1 MKCCR
6 KATLLALLCLPTT
19 LIASEPKISVAFP
32 AAGASVATER
42 QTYVIGSVTP
52 PDAPLSINGKNITPW
67 RTGSFL
73 YMAPVVPGT
82 NTLVLRAGKTAL
94 SHTFT
99 VPFPAP
105 TWNGKGLFVQQPLQP
120 LGIYTGETV
129 RLACFAP
136 TGLTVCACVGERSVR
151 LAPQGGTPTLYKGT
165 VSFDSPAEKVPVVF
179 YAQGLADA
187 AAAELT
193 VRSEWATHKITGP
206 LFETRARS
214 EPGDGDTVAFLFPG
228 FRVQAA
234 GFEGN
239 KTRFWLNNKLCYT
252 DTRFLASDPT
262 SPLPPR
268 DATPPDL
275 AAGFGPHPPT
285 NRTPS
290 QILVVLDPGHGGPS
304 TGAIGPSGITE
315 KQINLQQAKTVKAV
329 LEQAGFRVH
338 LTRESDVDIGLY
350 ERALLAYR
358 EKADAFISIHHNATA
373 AQTDPQA
380 ARHVS
385 TYAWN
390 DIGRQL
396 ARALHPHI
404 SAVTPIADRGVMTAS
419 FAVCRNPAI
428 PSCLLELDFINC
440 PEGEESIQRPG
451 QQRRVADAILAG
463 LRDWLALSVP

>member
-6 KATLLALLCLPTT
+6 NVSLLALLCVPSA
-19 LIASEPKISVAFP
+19 LIAAEPEIRVAFP
-32 AAGASVATER
+32 AAGASIATER

-52 PDAPLSINGKNITPW
+52 PDTPIWVNGHTVTPW

-73 YMAPVVPGT
+73 YMAPVIPGT
-82 NTLVLRAGKTAL
+82 NTLVFRAGKADLT
-94 SHTFT
+94 HTFK
-99 VPFPAP
+99 VPVPAP
-105 TWNGKGLFVQQPLQP
+105 LWNGKSLRVQQPLQP

-136 TGLTVCACVGERSVR
+136 TGLTVCVAVGERIVP
-151 LAPQGGTPTLYKGT
+151 LAPQAGTPTHYKGR
-165 VSFDSPAEKVPVVF
+165 VSFDSPVEKVPVVF
-179 YAQGLADA
+179 FAQGHADVT
-187 AAAELT
+187 AAELT
-193 VRSEWATHKITGP
+193 ARSEWASLKVTGAI
-206 LFETRARS
+206 FETRARS
-214 EPGDGDTVAFLFPG
+214 EPGDGDTVAFLCPG
-228 FRVQAA
+228 FRVQSA
-234 GFEGN
+234 GFFGKN
-239 KTRFWLNNKLCYT
+239 TRFWINNKLCYT
-252 DTRFLASDPT
+252 DSGFLNSDPL

-268 DATPPDL
+268 DVQPPDL

-290 QILVVLDPGHGGPS
+290 QILIVLDPGHGGPS

-315 KQINLQQAKTVKAV
+315 KEINLQQAKCVKAV

-338 LTRESDVDIGLY
+338 LTRETDVDLGLY
-350 ERALLAYR
+350 ERAQFAYR

-373 AQTDPQA
+373 AQTDPQV

-404 SAVTPIADRGVMTAS
+404 AAVTPIADRGVMTAS

-440 PEGEESIQRPG
+440 PEGEESIQRPD
-451 QQRRVADAILAG
+451 QQRRVAEAILAG
-463 LRDWLALSVP
+463 LRDWLSVLSP